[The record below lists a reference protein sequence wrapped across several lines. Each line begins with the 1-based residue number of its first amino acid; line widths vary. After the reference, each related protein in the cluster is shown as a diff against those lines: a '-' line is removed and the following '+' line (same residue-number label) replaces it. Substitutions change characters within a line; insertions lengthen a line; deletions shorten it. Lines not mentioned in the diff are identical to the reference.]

1 MKIAILPNL
10 DKEKARQVTA
20 DIIKKLNS
28 VKAVPVM
35 YQKYQRQFSS
45 LPVVFYADFQKM
57 MEDCDVVVT
66 IGGDGTII
74 HAAKH
79 AAAARKPLLG
89 INLGRIGFVAELE
102 PDELGRLEDLV
113 KGNYQVE
120 RRMMLSVSI
129 EGKQRADHIYAL
141 NDVVVSRGSLSRM
154 IDIHVGFHQ
163 NKMFHYRADGLV
175 ISTPTGSTA
184 YSLSAGGPVIEPTM
198 RCMLLTPI
206 CPHSLF
212 SRPILFREEA
222 ALTIQAEA
230 GTDEPAYLTI
240 DGGSSSDGKA
250 ASIPLYQEDVVT
262 VTASDVETELIKLK
276 NKDFY
281 EILHEKLSER
291 RI

>member
-10 DKEKARQVTA
+10 DKDRAQQVTT
-20 DIIKKLNS
+20 DIIKKLFS
-28 VKAVPVM
+28 YKAMPMM
-35 YQKYQRQFSS
+35 YHKYQQQFFN
-45 LPVVFYADFQKM
+45 LPVVFYSDFQKM
-57 MEDCDVVVT
+57 MLDCDVVVT

-79 AAAARKPLLG
+79 AAAAHKPLLG
-89 INLGRIGFVAELE
+89 INLGRVGFVAELE
-102 PDELGRLEDLV
+102 PEELGRLKDLV
-113 KGNYQVE
+113 KGDYQVE
-120 RRMMLSVSI
+120 KRMMLSVSI
-129 EGKQRADHIYAL
+129 RGEQITKQIYAL
-141 NDVVVSRGSLSRM
+141 NDAVISRGSLSRM

-163 NKMFHYRADGLV
+163 DKMFHYRADGLV

-230 GTDEPAYLTI
+230 GSDGPAFLTI

-250 ASIPLYQEDVVT
+250 SSIPLLQGDVVT